1 MADTKELM
9 YAKEAFNTLCT
20 TLNNIGWTYDKNE
33 ESLKIDFWV
42 KTDDLPMR
50 FLMIVD
56 ADKQLV
62 RIYSPL
68 PFKANPDKRVELIT
82 AITIINYSLADGT
95 FMCELDDGSI
105 IFKITSS
112 FKESLLGEE
121 LFKYMV
127 TLACTVVDKYNDQ
140 LESLH
145 EGRMTLGEFI
155 EKNN

>member
-105 IFKITSS
+105 IFKSERTLEFGSFVMVKITDA
-112 FKESLLGEE
+112 KDYDCYGEA
-121 LFKYMV
+121 V
-127 TLACTVVDKYNDQ
+127 Q
-140 LESLH
+140 
-145 EGRMTLGEFI
+145 
-155 EKNN
+155 